1 MINRLGALF
10 LIALLAATAQTDWPT
25 ANHDAAGTRY
35 STLKQIDTKNVDKL
49 KLAWEFDTFVE
60 DPPPPSTARDPG
72 VAETSP
78 GTPPP
83 TPRRP
88 RRRMS
93 ESIPLIAGG
102 VLYMST
108 PYSRIVALEPE
119 TGKNRWGNEITP
131 SPDLRG
137 TSHCP
142 C

>member
-93 ESIPLIAGG
+93 QSIPLIPAD
-102 VLYMST
+102 VLYLST
-108 PYSRIVALEPE
+108 PYNQLVALEPRTRNKLWE
-119 TGKNRWGNEITP
+119 YERNHTP
-131 SPDLRG
+131 
-137 TSHCP
+137 
-142 C
+142 